1 MQRETAS
8 VRVDRKEI
16 GGSRKI
22 RSLSIQEVLF
32 AHRYSHV
39 DLVPFDG
46 MSVAGDTVPEPR
58 GGQEGEA
65 GVPIMF
71 QDSTTTSVF
80 SR

>member
-1 MQRETAS
+1 MMQRKAAS

-32 AHRYSHV
+32 AHPHSHV

-46 MSVAGDTVPEPR
+46 MYAAHDTVPER
-58 GGQEGEA
+58 DRKGKQES
-65 GVPIMF
+65 PIMF
-71 QDSTTTSVF
+71 QVSTTTSVF
-80 SR
+80 